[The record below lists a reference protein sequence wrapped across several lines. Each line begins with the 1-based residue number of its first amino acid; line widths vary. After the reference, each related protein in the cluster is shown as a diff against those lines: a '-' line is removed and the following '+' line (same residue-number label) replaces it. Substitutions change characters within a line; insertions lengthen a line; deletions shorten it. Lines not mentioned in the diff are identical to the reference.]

1 MKEYIKEGIGIAIGL
16 AIANVVANVVAN
28 LGLRGI
34 ARDKQYMYK
43 PKERDPKLY
52 EKLNNL

>member
-16 AIANVVANVVAN
+16 AIANVVAN